1 MIYNLELVLFIFLK
15 YTNKYETAMLTV
27 SQMVCFFHIQNGSNE
42 QPIRDMDVKESAINL
57 PGLATIEMVKT
68 IAFNTTIKG
77 ILINYILI

>member
-1 MIYNLELVLFIFLK
+1 MLK
-15 YTNKYETAMLTV
+15 YTNKYETEMLTV

-77 ILINYILI
+77 ILINYIFI